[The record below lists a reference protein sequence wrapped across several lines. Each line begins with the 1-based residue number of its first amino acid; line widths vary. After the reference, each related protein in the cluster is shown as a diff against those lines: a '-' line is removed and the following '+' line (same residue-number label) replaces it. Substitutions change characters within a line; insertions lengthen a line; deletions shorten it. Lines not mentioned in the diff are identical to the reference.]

1 MLILVLISASWGL
14 VWWFEAV
21 FGGFWFDP
29 AYVCGFCYCLK
40 KKRSSGDDMLWK
52 MISRWFWYY
61 LRYFVEGFMIW
72 CFLCVCVCAPPRAR
86 AWIDLIVEVWFGKKY
101 EFCCLKFASSLLMLR
116 FGTHVIF
123 IVKTQK
129 SGVWVGEHGQL
140 WRRLVLG
147 SMGCRFSRASKQV
160 DFLNSGDIACED
172 DIGVK
177 NWILCTIRLGC
188 SSSSSEVRSGDQSVF
203 CG

>member
-1 MLILVLISASWGL
+1 MIWSCFRWVL
-14 VWWFEAV
+14 VWSGLRLWFLLL
-21 FGGFWFDP
+21 F
-29 AYVCGFCYCLK
+29 K
-40 KKRSSGDDMLWK
+40 KKRSSGDEMLWK

-123 IVKTQK
+123 LLSKLKNLECELVSMVNYGDGWLLVRTGKQAAWLLKLGGYCLWGRYGSQK
-129 SGVWVGEHGQL
+129 SNLAAPSGYIVH
-140 WRRLVLG
+140 LV
-147 SMGCRFSRASKQV
+147 RPK
-160 DFLNSGDIACED
+160 
-172 DIGVK
+172 
-177 NWILCTIRLGC
+177 
-188 SSSSSEVRSGDQSVF
+188 
-203 CG
+203 